1 MIKIFTSEQFR
12 AWDTTTIR
20 QEPIAS
26 IDLMERAC
34 RAFTDWFTQ
43 NFTTHHKIAIVC
55 GTGNNGGDG
64 MGIARM
70 LKEHGLFVKVF
81 IHPGKKETLDYRINH
96 QRLPANIP
104 VTPLPEVIEPV
115 LFEKCS
121 IVIDALWGTGFRGS
135 LDSRSHQLIS
145 VLNSLPVIRVAVDV
159 PSGLITDEST
169 PGLTFMADYTAT
181 FQSPKLAFVLP
192 ENESRVGQW
201 TVLDIGLS
209 QVYQN
214 ETITPYFIP
223 TIKAIRK
230 LIHPRKKF
238 DHKGTFGHAL
248 IVSGSTGKMG
258 AAVLSALACLRTGVG
273 LLTVHTPGSGRV
285 ILQTAVPEAMVQSDK
300 NPDTITSASVPPR
313 VSAIGVGPGIGISP
327 GTAAAVTELLKGGQ
341 PMVLDADA
349 LNILSDQKLLH
360 LVPPDSIL
368 TPHPKEFERLAG
380 TWKNEYE
387 RLIKLQTLAKQLQS
401 VIILKGAWSSIANHS
416 GEVYFNP
423 TGNPGMATAGS
434 GDVLTGILTAL
445 RAQGY
450 SAQETALIGVY
461 LHGLA
466 GDMAVREKTAPGLI
480 ARDLIDFLPMGWKRL
495 L

>member
-20 QEPIAS
+20 QAPIAS

-34 RAFTDWFTQ
+34 RAFTDWFIQ

-64 MGIARM
+64 LGIARL

-81 IHPGKKETLDYRINH
+81 IHPGKKETMDYRINH
-96 QRLPANIP
+96 QRLPASIP
-104 VTPLPEVIEPV
+104 VTLLPDVIEPV
-115 LFEKCS
+115 LFEKCT
-121 IVIDALWGTGFRGS
+121 VVVDALWGTGFRGT
-135 LDSRSHQLIS
+135 LEDKSHHLIS
-145 VLNSLPVIRVAVDV
+145 VLNSLPVIRVAIDV
-159 PSGLITDEST
+159 PSGLLTDEPTS
-169 PGLTFMADYTAT
+169 GLTFLADYTAT

-192 ENESRVGQW
+192 ENESRIGQW

-209 QVYQN
+209 QAYQN
-214 ETITPYFIP
+214 ETLTSYFIP
-223 TIKAIRK
+223 TIKAIRQ

-248 IVSGSTGKMG
+248 VVSGSTGKTG
-258 AAVLSALACLRTGVG
+258 AAVLSALGCLRTGVG
-273 LLTVHTPGSGRV
+273 LLTVHTSGSGRV

-300 NPDTITSASVPPR
+300 HPDVITSVPVPSR
-313 VSAIGVGPGIGISP
+313 ISAIGVGPGIGTSP
-327 GTAAAVTELLKGGQ
+327 ETVAAITELLKGGQ

-349 LNILSDQKLLH
+349 LNILSEQKLLH
-360 LVPPDSIL
+360 LVPPGSIL

-380 TWKNEYE
+380 SWKNEYD

-401 VIILKGAWSSIANHS
+401 VIVLKGAWSSIANPT

-480 ARDLIDFLPMGWKRL
+480 ARDLIDFLPAGWKRL